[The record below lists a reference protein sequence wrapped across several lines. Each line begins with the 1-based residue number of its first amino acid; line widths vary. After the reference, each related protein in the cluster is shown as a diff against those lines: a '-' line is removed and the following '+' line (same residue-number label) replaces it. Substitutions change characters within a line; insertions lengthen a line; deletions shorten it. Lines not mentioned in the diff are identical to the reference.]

1 VLPDNA
7 NDYTLT
13 DSTTTTGSGGLGNL
27 VYTPSTPAAAAS
39 VSVTVPN
46 AIVSGDMLTITIDD
60 VLNPPLAGSYTIA
73 IGNTNIAGPAVTSP
87 VFPEGTATLPDA
99 GIINYSGTD
108 YLFAGQHAFGIP
120 TPTVLSGVQVADK
133 VTLLTAATGATVPNT
148 PPAVGTVIIV
158 YNSPTIYVVGTDGQ
172 LHGFATPA
180 QFLGDGYD
188 PADVI
193 TVPNITGLTVG
204 ATAGSEGT
212 AVTALATAAN
222 GAIVDSSGTYYVF
235 AGGKAFGIPTPA
247 RLAGVQAGDTAT
259 VLSGTVTSA
268 MTGATPRQGTV
279 VTLDSAVWVASGVA
293 LFAFKSMAQLQADG
307 YGGTPSIVI
316 PNVGGL
322 SPVST
327 YTGS

>member
-1 VLPDNA
+1 
-7 NDYTLT
+7 
-13 DSTTTTGSGGLGNL
+13 
-27 VYTPSTPAAAAS
+27 
-39 VSVTVPN
+39 
-46 AIVSGDMLTITIDD
+46 MLTITIDD
-60 VLNPPLAGSYTIA
+60 VLNPPLAGSYDLVFGGSA
-73 IGNTNIAGPAVTSP
+73 AIAGPAVTSP
-87 VFPEGTATLPDA
+87 VFPTANVAYPDA
-99 GIINYSGTD
+99 GIVNFSGTF
-108 YLFAGQHAFGIP
+108 YLFAGGHAFGIP
-120 TPTVLSGVQVADK
+120 TLTVLSGVQVVDK
-133 VTLLTAATGATVPNT
+133 ATVVTAPTGATVPNAV
-148 PPAVGTVIIV
+148 PAVGSVIVV

-212 AVTALATAAN
+212 AVTALATSAN

-247 RLAGVQAGDTAT
+247 SLVAVQAGDTAT
-259 VLSGTVTSA
+259 TLSGTVTSA
-268 MTGATPRQGTV
+268 NTGATPRPGTI
-279 VTLDSAVWVASGVA
+279 VTLTSAVYVASGAA
-293 LFAFKSMAQLQADG
+293 LFEFKAMSQLQADG

-316 PNVGGL
+316 PNRGGL
-322 SPVST
+322 SVVST